1 MKLSVILS
9 LLIVSSLDVVQAQ
22 NAYVKLGQQALMD
35 GNFKEAVLHLEK
47 ACVVDSTNANAL
59 WMLGYSYY
67 HSENYKKAISTY
79 CKVVEIKPADCSAY
93 YYRAMAKSN
102 YARDIQT
109 TPADKEKYLLGAIM
123 DLTKA
128 IAINPLDIKFYQNR
142 GIFYRDYAT
151 FKLQK
156 ANKFYDKNRGI
167 SSLKASVS
175 DLEKVLS
182 DNPERKDISAQLDM
196 SKQQLIIATTIKA
209 NASL

>member
-9 LLIVSSLDVVQAQ
+9 LLIVSSLEVAQAQ

-67 HSENYKKAISTY
+67 HSENYKKAIATY
-79 CKVVEIKPADCSAY
+79 CKVVEIKPTDCSAY
-93 YYRAMAKSN
+93 YYRAMAKS
-102 YARDIQT
+102 YSARDVQA

-128 IAINPLDIKFYQNR
+128 ITINPLDIKFYQNR
-142 GIFYRDYAT
+142 GIFYRDYAV
-151 FKLQK
+151 FRLQK
-156 ANKFYDKNRGI
+156 NNKLFYDKARGI
-167 SSLKASVS
+167 SSLKASVA

-182 DNPERKDISAQLDM
+182 DNPERKDISAQLEM
-196 SKQQLIIATTIKA
+196 SRQQLAIATAPAITTH
-209 NASL
+209 